1 MILAGLVNGT
11 CLKSSMSQASAVSCH
26 VQYYTGSMCSAYL
39 AGVNNAN
46 KNNKHKINKNSDHNM
61 NANNSGD
68 NNGDS
73 NNNDNGF
80 LRFWLKL

>member
-46 KNNKHKINKNSDHNM
+46 KITNT
-61 NANNSGD
+61 
-68 NNGDS
+68 
-73 NNNDNGF
+73 
-80 LRFWLKL
+80 KLIRTATII